1 MYCCTHCQVN
11 QCCQSFVDL
20 TVIHKVSGIFSIPM
34 TSRSSVGIQILQ
46 QLFKKKKQQH
56 KQKTK
61 KTPNKEKQSKA
72 GGKRYFQNSVF
83 KLANCENALLH

>member
-46 QLFKKKKQQH
+46 QLPKKNE
-56 KQKTK
+56 KT
-61 KTPNKEKQSKA
+61 KQSKA
-72 GGKRYFQNSVF
+72 GGKKDIF
-83 KLANCENALLH
+83 KILPLN